1 MGAAGPGEPAD
12 HRRHRLRRVISHPG
26 PIVAPDAALV
36 IASRSMHGELLVHQP
51 PPLNK
56 GKEVTG
62 VHVDLR

>member
-1 MGAAGPGEPAD
+1 VGAAGPGEPAD
-12 HRRHRLRRVISHPG
+12 HRRDRFRRVISHPG
-26 PIVAPDAALV
+26 PIVGSGAALL
-36 IASRSMHGELLVHQP
+36 IASRFRHGELLVHPP

>member
-1 MGAAGPGEPAD
+1 
-12 HRRHRLRRVISHPG
+12 VISHPG
-26 PIVAPDAALV
+26 PIVGSGAALL
-36 IASRSMHGELLVHQP
+36 IASRFRHGELLVHPP